1 MELSASEVL
10 LSGMRLGWGFWEGGV
25 MYEGGGSVD
34 CVVDGEVVMGVW
46 GVWGEEE
53 ECEREGG
60 WASGDRAEVI

>member
-1 MELSASEVL
+1 
-10 LSGMRLGWGFWEGGV
+10 

-60 WASGDRAEVI
+60 WASGNGAKVI